1 MWSLT
6 DRFTSTRPTRWL
18 FCAQVVD
25 GREDFRPAADAWV
38 RRALALDEP
47 VAGDAF
53 VPTGCLQFLERVF
66 ERASRPRL
74 FLADFSELQRPV
86 HNQTSRRF

>member
-25 GREDFRPAADAWV
+25 GREDFRPAADSWV
-38 RRALALDEP
+38 KRALALDDP
-47 VAGDAF
+47 VVGDAF
-53 VPTGCLQFLERVF
+53 VPAALTRRCGLSPLAI
-66 ERASRPRL
+66 AS
-74 FLADFSELQRPV
+74 S
-86 HNQTSRRF
+86 